1 MFNIQSKNRDPSV
14 DPPRLIA
21 NAIGRTTVFYR
32 FVGASSNPTPPLP
45 THDCIVAQ
53 DQQQLSSINVT
64 LLPNTHTLSG
74 QTEDSPPL
82 RIDHTRSLRW
92 RRNKLPDASRA
103 HFYHQR
109 TPPPNLYRTVQVV
122 LPRSCAVAIHLGRS
136 AQNGPHARAGESGI
150 PKGTRHLAV
159 RIQLVKISHSSS
171 I

>member
-1 MFNIQSKNRDPSV
+1 MKWLDGWKDEQHEFHTNATLLSSVWPCAPPRDHKETDRQTDNPTTTTDNPRLDSPLSIWSILLPPPAVRATLTHGHVQYSIKNRDPSV

-74 QTEDSPPL
+74 QTEDS
-82 RIDHTRSLRW
+82 
-92 RRNKLPDASRA
+92 
-103 HFYHQR
+103 
-109 TPPPNLYRTVQVV
+109 TPT
-122 LPRSCAVAIHLGRS
+122 
-136 AQNGPHARAGESGI
+136 QN
-150 PKGTRHLAV
+150 
-159 RIQLVKISHSSS
+159 
-171 I
+171 

>member
-92 RRNKLPDASRA
+92 RRKQIARRVQGTLLPPTNS
-103 HFYHQR
+103 
-109 TPPPNLYRTVQVV
+109 TTKPVQDSPSSPAP
-122 LPRSCAVAIHLGRS
+122 LMCCSNSFGAFGAKWASCARG
-136 AQNGPHARAGESGI
+136 
-150 PKGTRHLAV
+150 
-159 RIQLVKISHSSS
+159 
-171 I
+171 